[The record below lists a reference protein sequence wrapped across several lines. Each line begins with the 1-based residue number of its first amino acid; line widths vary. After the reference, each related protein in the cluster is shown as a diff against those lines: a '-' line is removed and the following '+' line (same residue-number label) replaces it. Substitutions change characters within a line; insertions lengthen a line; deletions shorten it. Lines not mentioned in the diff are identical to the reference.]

1 MQGFRDFIDAVNGLS
16 TEASQSVKDLADA
29 LRQLKAVSKNMPSEI
44 TVPKT
49 KTEDDGSGESRGDK
63 LSVAGGSGTD
73 ADNFWSR
80 LQKGMSFLDPL
91 TNALGKLASG
101 IGHVA
106 LALGQKLGGA
116 AISAGMSMGKLY
128 MRLTGL
134 DKVFYAIRHPIR
146 AAQGA
151 FKKFSSSVSSMIGAF
166 GNLFNSIKRIAFYR
180 LIRSI
185 IKEITAGFQEGVKNA
200 YFYSQELEHTFAASM
215 DRIKTSTSYLKN
227 SIGAMAMPIFNA
239 LAPII
244 DAVVDKFVA
253 LINVINQ
260 VFALLGGQ
268 ATWTKAIKYPQQYEE
283 AAGGASGA
291 MKELKKTILSF
302 DEIHKLNDNNPSRG
316 GGGSTAA
323 DYGKMFETTSIFDD
337 TLKNLIES
345 GRWRDFGVEIGKRI
359 NDAVAEIDFAGMG
372 EKIGKGIDAAIQFAY
387 GALSTIDFNQIGT
400 GVATFLNN
408 AFAQIDFSTLGA
420 LLVRGVTSGLDFLI
434 SSLGGLDWGLIGKSL
449 SDFLSG
455 GLDEASNWLDKYD
468 WGSIGESIYDGIAS
482 FLGNINWTQLVNKTF
497 TVLGKAFAG
506 LGAALIK
513 FAKKGWKDF
522 KKWLGDTFTDA
533 GELSWS
539 SFITGLGN
547 VVSNF
552 GSWFYDNVLY
562 PFLFPAF
569 DKLGLGWILESPSG
583 GSSKNFEAAG
593 MTIGNSLETG
603 LIGTRPSLT
612 GAADSVFGS
621 GEGGLLGT
629 VAGWLN
635 GLDKYD
641 FSLPTLIGKTQTESS
656 KARKA
661 GVDEFAGM
669 YTDSTAKYTK
679 LDGYEPSFG
688 KLKTKSNQQANKV
701 RTDTV
706 SEFSGMYTDSTEK
719 YPKLDSYEPSFK
731 TLRKSSVSAANSVR
745 EGTRNNFAALVT
757 DVADKFKAINDSK
770 PDFKNIKSYAETESK
785 GITKK
790 FTDNFTLASTI
801 TSKIQ
806 GAVNEINNTE
816 YKMKPK
822 FSIESHIDTPHF
834 SWSGEFKAKTKQV
847 MNLNVDW
854 YERGGFPD
862 VGDLFIANEAGPEM
876 VGTMG
881 RQNAVANNMQ
891 IVEGIRQG
899 LAGANSE
906 EVTLLR
912 EQNSLLQGI
921 LQKEGKVNIT
931 TGQVVKALS
940 RQNQRAGMT
949 IVPVG

>member
-1 MQGFRDFIDAVNGLS
+1 MNNFKNFIDSINNIS
-16 TEASQSVKDLADA
+16 SEATQSVKELADA
-29 LRQLKAVSKNMPSEI
+29 LKDLKKMSESMPKEKPNSEI
-44 TVPKT
+44 PSFMNQDTDSVFVQK
-49 KTEDDGSGESRGDK
+49 EDTSASTG
-63 LSVAGGSGTD
+63 L
-73 ADNFWSR
+73 DNFWAK
-80 LQKGMSFLDPL
+80 LQQGMSFMGPVISAFGKFASVLG
-91 TNALGKLASG
+91 NVAMSAGKAAVNLGKSF
-101 IGHVA
+101 
-106 LALGQKLGGA
+106 
-116 AISAGMSMGKLY
+116 AGSMMDRAKAKV
-128 MRLTGL
+128 TGL
-134 DKVFYAIRHPIR
+134 V
-146 AAQGA
+146 
-151 FKKFSSSVSSMIGAF
+151 GAF

-200 YFYSQELEHTFAASM
+200 YHYSQEMEHTFAASM

-239 LAPII
+239 IAPII

-268 ATWTKAIKYPQQYEE
+268 ATWTKALKYPQQYEE

-337 TLKNLIES
+337 TLKNLIEN
-345 GRWRDFGVEIGKRI
+345 GQWRDFGVEIGKRI

-372 EKIGKGIDAAIQFAY
+372 KTLGEGIDNAVQFTY
-387 GALSTIDFNQIGT
+387 GMLSTIDFNQIGT
-400 GVATFLNN
+400 GVATFINN
-408 AFAQIDFSTLGA
+408 ALGEIDFSTWGA
-420 LLVRGVTSGLDFLI
+420 TVVRGFTSMLDFAI
-434 SSLGGLDWGLIGKSL
+434 SSLGTIDWGLVGKSI
-449 SDFLSG
+449 SDYIIG
-455 GLDEASNWLDKYD
+455 GLDEMSGWLDKYD
-468 WGSIGESIYDGIAS
+468 WGSIGESIYDGVSS

-506 LGAALIK
+506 LGEALIK
-513 FAKKGWKDF
+513 AAKKGWKDF
-522 KKWLGDTFTDA
+522 KKWLSDHFTDA
-533 GELSWS
+533 GELSWE

-547 VVSNF
+547 IVSNF

-569 DKLGLGWILESPSG
+569 DKIGLGWVLESPSG

-593 MTIGNSLETG
+593 MTIGKSTKTG
-603 LIGTRPSLT
+603 LLSTRGSLVS
-612 GAADSVFGS
+612 AAEDTFGNN
-621 GEGGLLGT
+621 E
-629 VAGWLN
+629 N
-635 GLDKYD
+635 GLFGKASTWFGKLNNFDL
-641 FSLPTLIGKTQTESS
+641 SLPTLIGKTQSESS

-679 LDGYEPSFG
+679 LDEYEPSLS
-688 KLKTKSNQQANKV
+688 KLKTKSDNQAWQVKK
-701 RTDTV
+701 DTV
-706 SEFSGMYTDSTEK
+706 SEFFGMYTDSAAN
-719 YPKLDSYEPSFK
+719 YPKLNKYEPSFK
-731 TLRKSSVSAANSVR
+731 TLRKSSVDAANSVR
-745 EGTRNNFAALVT
+745 EGTRNNFGALVQ
-757 DVADKFKAINDSK
+757 DVKDKFSAINKSEPSFEK
-770 PDFKNIKSYAETESK
+770 LKSYAEEQSK
-785 GITKK
+785 GVTKK

-806 GAVNEINNTE
+806 GAVNEVNNTE

-834 SWSGEFKAKTKQV
+834 SWSGEFKAKTKEV
-847 MNLNVDW
+847 MNLNVAW
-854 YERGGFPD
+854 YKRGGFPD
-862 VGDLFIANEAGPEM
+862 IGDLFIANEAGPEM

-906 EVTLLR
+906 EVALLR

-940 RQNQRAGMT
+940 RQNQRAGTT